1 MHKNH
6 EIIIYTDGA
15 CSGNPGPGG
24 WGAVIYSKENKTE
37 ISGYELDTTN
47 NRMEIL
53 AAIKALES
61 LETKSTVLLY
71 TDSNYLKLGITSWI
85 KVWKKNNWKNRSKKL
100 IKNLDLWKRLDELNS
115 VHLVNWSWVKA
126 HSGNSDNERADNLAT
141 GAIKDL
147 LR

>member
-1 MHKNH
+1 MYKNH

-24 WGAVIYSKENKTE
+24 WGAVIYSKKHKTE
-37 ISGYELDTTN
+37 LSGCELDTTN

-61 LETKSTVLLY
+61 LGTKSTVLFY
-71 TDSNYLKLGITSWI
+71 TDSNYLKLGITSWV
-85 KVWKKNNWKNRSKKL
+85 KVWKSNEWKNRSKKL

-115 VHLVNWSWVKA
+115 IHLISWNWVKA
-126 HSGNSDNERADNLAT
+126 HSGNPDNERADDLAT
-141 GAIKDL
+141 NAIKKL